1 MTDAASRTGEEQ
13 GEDDDE
19 LVHGVAQD
27 VLHHGPGNEGL
38 VAAVG
43 FTQQQRLGGGLG
55 GQSQRGQSVHD
66 EVDPKHLDGLQRRVL
81 QDENSGVEF
90 SGRKPNDP

>member
-1 MTDAASRTGEEQ
+1 MDAASLTGEEQ

-19 LVHGVAQD
+19 LVNGVAQD

-43 FTQQQRLGGGLG
+43 FT
-55 GQSQRGQSVHD
+55 
-66 EVDPKHLDGLQRRVL
+66 
-81 QDENSGVEF
+81 
-90 SGRKPNDP
+90 